1 MTIWQQAEIIADR
14 PAMIMHPSG
23 ESITFGELADR
34 TLRLASLIRAAGLG
48 TGDAL
53 AVWMRNST
61 WYHSLYF
68 AAMRCGV
75 YFVPVNANLTPS
87 EAAYIINDADV
98 SLVFAHP
105 ATAGEGGLR
114 DLVPA
119 GTTLLSIGADVP
131 GFDRVEP
138 RLAELLHQ
146 PDDDVVRGATMFYSS
161 GTTGRPKGIKRTI
174 SGVGYEEGNVFE
186 TFLQSSYGMT
196 DETMYLSPGPSYHSL
211 PLMYAAGT
219 IDAGGTVVFMERFD
233 AASALDLI
241 ERHRITMSQW
251 VPTMLKRILALPE
264 ELRTGRDFRAHTLAL
279 VSGAPCPPLVKEQ
292 VINWWGPIVTE
303 LYGASE
309 PYGITRATAQDW
321 LTHRGTVGKAL
332 MGVPHICDFDGAELP
347 TGAVG
352 KIYFD
357 LPEQL
362 EYHKDPDK
370 SAQNTHHDHPTWRTV
385 GDIGYL
391 DDEGFLYLTDRES
404 NVIISGGVNI
414 YPQEIEDALISDPDV
429 HDAAVV
435 GVLDDDLGEIAR
447 AVVVLREGL
456 PREGARERLTE
467 TLGRDFAKY
476 KIPREWV
483 FVDQLPRH
491 DNGKLY
497 KRLLKTLAVAP

>member
-1 MTIWQQAEIIADR
+1 MTIWQQAEITPDK
-14 PAMIMHPSG
+14 PAMVMHPSG

-75 YFVPVNANLTPS
+75 YFVPVNANLTAS
-87 EAAYIINDADV
+87 EAAYIIDDADV

-105 ATAGEGGLR
+105 ATAGGGELR
-114 DLVPA
+114 DLVNP
-119 GTTLLSIGADVP
+119 GTTLISIGAEVP
-131 GFDRVEP
+131 GFHRVEP
-138 RLAELLHQ
+138 RLAGLSHQ
-146 PDDDVVRGATMFYSS
+146 RDDDVVRGATMFYSS
-161 GTTGRPKGIKRTI
+161 GTTGRPKGIKRTL

-196 DETMYLSPGPSYHSL
+196 DDTTFLSPGPSYHSL
-211 PLMYAAGT
+211 SLMYAAGT
-219 IDAGGTVVFMERFD
+219 LDAGGTVVFMERFD
-233 AASALDLI
+233 AAAALDLM

-251 VPTMLKRILALPE
+251 VPTMHKRLLALPA
-264 ELRTGRDFRAHTLAL
+264 ELRTGRDFGAHTLAL
-279 VSGAPCPPLVKEQ
+279 VAGAPCPPQVKQ
-292 VINWWGPIVTE
+292 QMIDWWGPIVTE

-309 PYGITRATAQDW
+309 PYGITRATAQEW
-321 LTHRGTVGKAL
+321 LAHPGTVGKAL
-332 MGVPHICDFDGAELP
+332 MGVPHICDPDGTELP
-347 TGAVG
+347 AGAAG
-352 KIYFD
+352 RIYFD
-357 LPEQL
+357 LPERL

-370 SAQNTHHDHPTWRTV
+370 SVQNTHRHHPTWRTV

-391 DDEGFLYLTDRES
+391 DDEGFLYVTDRES

-429 HDAAVV
+429 HDAAII
-435 GVLDDDLGEIAR
+435 GVPDDDLGEIAR
-447 AVVVLREGL
+447 AVVVLCAGVSEEGK
-456 PREGARERLTE
+456 RERLIE

-483 FVDQLPRH
+483 FVGELPRH

-497 KRLLKTLAVAP
+497 KRLLATLEVAP